1 MSQDKKERLE
11 HERKK
16 DVFILLWSTNSK
28 ERSIE
33 GGLSMP
39 LNKIELN
46 ITMIS
51 LFWSVLLIKQS
62 GDLEE

>member
-28 ERSIE
+28 EGSIE